1 MIIKLE
7 IAIDTSK
14 SMGAEIR
21 TIKRL
26 VETLEDIGGLKSQTK
41 NESLADSNV
50 IYPANK
56 PPVLSDP
63 TSTRAE
69 TQQAYFGK

>member
-41 NESLADSNV
+41 NESLADNV